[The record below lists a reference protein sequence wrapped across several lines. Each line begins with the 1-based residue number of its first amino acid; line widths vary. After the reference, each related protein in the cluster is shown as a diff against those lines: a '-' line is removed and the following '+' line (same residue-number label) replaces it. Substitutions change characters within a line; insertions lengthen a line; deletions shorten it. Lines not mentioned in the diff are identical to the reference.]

1 MTVDNRPEQDIPSQ
15 RTEKNHPDMA
25 DDAVKCAAK
34 PDLDADCHGM
44 ANGQVS
50 FFKDKPKL
58 LLEHLDDLRASLLW
72 CSVALALGMIVAIPF
87 APAIFR
93 MLRAPIAHVTDHP
106 AQFLRSLEITG
117 GFSIAMQMV
126 FWSGLLLSA
135 PFLAFFIARFVFPG
149 LTKHERKAVVGGMAF
164 AVVLFALGVALGYFI
179 TLPVAL
185 QVMFRL
191 HDWLG
196 IRAEWTANSY
206 VSFSM
211 RLLIAFGLAFE
222 LPIVVLILGYLGILS
237 SGLLRSKRRH
247 AIVII
252 LVVAMILTP
261 GPDVFSQLIMGIP
274 MILLYELC
282 VWMIWF
288 LEKKK
293 QRL

>member
-1 MTVDNRPEQDIPSQ
+1 MTVDDRPELERDAGCYRS
-15 RTEKNHPDMA
+15 A
-25 DDAVKCAAK
+25 DR
-34 PDLDADCHGM
+34 
-44 ANGQVS
+44 QVS
-50 FFKDKPKL
+50 FFQDKPKP
-58 LLEHLDDLRASLLW
+58 LLEHLDNLRTALLW
-72 CSVALALGMIVAIPF
+72 CSAVLVLGMIVAIPF
-87 APAIFR
+87 APLIFR
-93 MLRAPIAHVTDHP
+93 VLRAPLANVTDYP
-106 AQFLRSLEITG
+106 TQFLRSLEITG

-126 FWSGLLLSA
+126 FWSGLLFSA

-149 LTKHERKAVVGGMAF
+149 LTRHERKAIIGGMVL
-164 AVVLFALGVALGYFI
+164 AVTLFALGVVLGYFI

-185 QVMFRL
+185 RIMFRL

-211 RLLIAFGLAFE
+211 RLLIAFGLAFD
-222 LPIVVLILGYLGILS
+222 LPIVVLILGYLGLLS
-237 SGLLRSKRRH
+237 SDLLRTKRRH

-252 LVVAMILTP
+252 LIVAMILTP

-282 VWMIWF
+282 IWMIWF
-288 LEKKK
+288 FEKKK

>member
-1 MTVDNRPEQDIPSQ
+1 MTVDDRPELERDAGGRVS
-15 RTEKNHPDMA
+15 A
-25 DDAVKCAAK
+25 D
-34 PDLDADCHGM
+34 GR
-44 ANGQVS
+44 VS
-50 FFKDKPKL
+50 FFQDKSKP
-58 LLEHLDDLRASLLW
+58 LLEHLDDLRAALLW
-72 CSVALALGMIVAIPF
+72 CSAALVLGMIVAIPF

-93 MLRAPIAHVTDHP
+93 MLRVPLANVTDHP

-149 LTKHERKAVVGGMAF
+149 LTRRERKAVVGGMAF
-164 AVVLFALGVALGYFI
+164 AVALFALGVVLGYFI

-211 RLLIAFGLAFE
+211 QLLIAFGFAFE
-222 LPIVVLILGYLGILS
+222 MPVVMLILGYLGILS
-237 SGLLRSKRRH
+237 SDLLRSKRRH

-252 LVVAMILTP
+252 FIAAMILTP

-282 VWMIWF
+282 IWMIWF
-288 LEKKK
+288 FEKKK